1 MKKGK
6 EKDSEKG
13 RRRWVLFITIFA
25 FFLSVFMSLF
35 SDMLMKNSTI
45 LIAFII
51 LIAIIVI
58 GILFDMLGVAVTVA
72 DERPFNSMASSKIKG
87 AKSSLMLIKNAGR
100 VSNVFNDV
108 VGDTCGIISGS
119 SAAFIVTQIS
129 SAGWMDTAVISVV
142 LSGMVASATIG
153 GKALGKEVAMAKSKE
168 IVTFTGKIVSV
179 FTEHK

>member
-1 MKKGK
+1 LKKGK

-108 VGDTCGIISGS
+108 VGDTCGIISG
-119 SAAFIVTQIS
+119 
-129 SAGWMDTAVISVV
+129 AGWMDTAVISVV